1 MTRKNKK
8 FLAHTGDRG
17 TSEIS
22 CKTLKGFV
30 FLHLSFF
37 QLLCKERI
45 RASVCPRSGFV

>member
-17 TSEIS
+17 ASEIS
-22 CKTLKGFV
+22 CKTLKDF